1 MTTKMLG
8 SFFNGVLAHAARGSS
23 VLSSHIQQQCVPF
36 GWTAINAKRE
46 PLLWSS
52 LVISQGRPIEM
63 AERISLEL
71 DLSVLFKGTP
81 SCKLQCLAEKMHQ
94 CVALFSLID
103 LRSSDAGSDKHTLFS
118 EECNPEDETVASS
131 KQFVSTRIFF
141 LVSHSESCVAEQ
153 PLQAQALG
161 KFPCV
166 VLSSRA

>member
-8 SFFNGVLAHAARGSS
+8 SFFNGVLAYAAQGSS
-23 VLSSHIQQQCVPF
+23 VLSSDLQQQCVPF

-52 LVISQGRPIEM
+52 LVISQGKPIEM

-71 DLSVLFKGTP
+71 NLSVLFKGTP

-94 CVALFSLID
+94 SVALFSLID

-118 EECNPEDETVASS
+118 EECNPEDETEASS
-131 KQFVSTRIFF
+131 KQFISTSIFF
-141 LVSHSESCVAEQ
+141 LVLHSESCVAEQ
-153 PLQAQALG
+153 LLLAQALG
-161 KFPCV
+161 KFTCA